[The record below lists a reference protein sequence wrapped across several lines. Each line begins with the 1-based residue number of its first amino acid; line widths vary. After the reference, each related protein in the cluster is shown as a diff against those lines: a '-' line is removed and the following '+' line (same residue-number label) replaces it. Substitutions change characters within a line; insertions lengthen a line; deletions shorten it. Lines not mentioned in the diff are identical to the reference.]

1 MNTPNPFDYGL
12 ATGPQPLVGRDAEL
26 RQIRRVLRSRGRL
39 VLIGPRRVGKTA
51 LLLAASQEAARAGTV
66 VLRVDAERFETS
78 GLLAAALLTA
88 AARSLRRPA
97 DRLAALLVRA
107 APRLR
112 PALAVHPGTGELS
125 VSVAVPSSGS
135 DPVGVLTDAL
145 DAVEALAAET
155 RREVVVVLD
164 EVQHLLEAG
173 GPGPARGV
181 RPGGHL
187 PAGGQAPGGHSPAG
201 DPLTAAS
208 HLRAAVRR
216 HGHLG
221 YVFAGSATGLLTA
234 LTAEPEGPFRDLGEV
249 LVLGPVAEGE
259 QLAYLERT
267 FRASGFAVDDAVCR
281 RILERADGV
290 PYDVQR
296 LAREVW
302 ELLRSGQVRGPDAT
316 VVDTAVDRIVRRD
329 DPAYAQLWASLTANQ
344 KKTLRAV
351 VALDGARLQSA
362 EASRRFEI
370 PAASVQVALAALEDR
385 QLLRREGGGAGR
397 YRLIDPFLA
406 AWLETSSTV

>member
-12 ATGPQPLVGRDAEL
+12 ATGPQPLVGRDAEV

-112 PALAVHPGTGELS
+112 PALAVHSGTGGLS
-125 VSVAVPSSGS
+125 VSVAPASSGS

-181 RPGGHL
+181 GPGG
-187 PAGGQAPGGHSPAG
+187 PAPAG

-234 LTAEPEGPFRDLGEV
+234 LTAEPEGPFRDVAEV
-249 LVLGPVAEGE
+249 LVLGPVPEGE
-259 QLAYLERT
+259 QLSYLERT
-267 FRASGFAVDDAVCR
+267 FRASGFAVDDVVCR

-316 VVDTAVDRIVRRD
+316 AVDTAVDRIVRRD
-329 DPAYAQLWASLTANQ
+329 DPAYAQLWSSLTANQ

-370 PAASVQVALAALEDR
+370 PAASVQVALPALEDR
-385 QLLRREGGGAGR
+385 QLLRREGGSAGR
-397 YRLIDPFLA
+397 YRLIDPLLA
-406 AWLETSSTV
+406 AWLEAGSTV